1 MDHRLFEPHQSESER
16 EAPVGD
22 GWPAARMD
30 AMTSLQ
36 RAKVAWLCI
45 RLQLAHIA
53 ITRDLVGGD
62 LVTSLLIPAVSDANV
77 GYLDADPEISRRH
90 QALGINYPEELRRPA
105 NALSIAHSLDL
116 PRETARAKLA
126 ALAAS
131 GILRRTS
138 RGYVLPTSTLISER
152 FLPAIP
158 RYMNA
163 LDDFVGALGLIGAF
177 GLKPHSRLADPV
189 WPVAWAAMRLSTAH
203 LLRETVYARELTR
216 GMSLTACYVL
226 LTVSQNV
233 GGQLRLPPQIP
244 ARSGTLA
251 MQGATFEPVRGA
263 AVAAQLGLPEET
275 VRRHLKQLVA
285 AGYLSHGPKGFDV
298 VLDAR
303 SLPVWRLFQKRVE
316 ANARQLIWRMTTTGI
331 VPPTH

>member
-1 MDHRLFEPHQSESER
+1 MFEPHQSQLER
-16 EAPVGD
+16 EAPASD
-22 GWPAARMD
+22 GWPAARTD

-36 RAKVAWLCI
+36 RAKVGWLCV

-126 ALAAS
+126 GLRAS
-131 GILRRTS
+131 GILLQTS
-138 RGYVLPTSTLISER
+138 RGYVLPTSTLVSER
-152 FLPAIP
+152 FLPSIP

-163 LDDFVGALGLIGAF
+163 LDDFVSGLGLIRAF
-177 GLKPHSRLADPV
+177 GLTPGSRLADPV

-233 GGQLRLPPQIP
+233 GGQLRLPPQATP
-244 ARSGTLA
+244 RSGALA
-251 MQGATFEPVRGA
+251 MPGATFEPVRGTA
-263 AVAAQLGLPEET
+263 IAAQLGLPEET

-298 VLDAR
+298 LLDAR
-303 SLPVWRLFQKRVE
+303 SLPRWRLFQKRVE
-316 ANARQLIWRMTTTGI
+316 ANARQLVWRMTTTGI
-331 VPPTH
+331 IPPTH